1 MIHIY
6 KNFISNYINHNLTVD
21 DILTYAAKNQILLS
35 KSDSIIIYNF
45 IKRNYKAI
53 LNGDETS
60 FQQLKESI
68 PTYLF
73 QKIMSLYKEYKSKF
87 FI

>member
-6 KNFISNYINHNLTVD
+6 KNLISNYINHNLTVD
-21 DILTYAAKNQILLS
+21 DILTYAAKKQILLS

-45 IKRNYKAI
+45 IKRNYKNI
-53 LNGDETS
+53 LNGDESS
-60 FQQLKESI
+60 FQELQESI
-68 PTYLF
+68 SNYLY

-87 FI
+87 LI